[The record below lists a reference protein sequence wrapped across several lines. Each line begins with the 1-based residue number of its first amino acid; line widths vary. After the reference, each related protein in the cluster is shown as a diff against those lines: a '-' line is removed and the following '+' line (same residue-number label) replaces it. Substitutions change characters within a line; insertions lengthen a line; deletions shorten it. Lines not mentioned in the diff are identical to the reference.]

1 MTAKNHNQTLL
12 PAEGFMRLAQI
23 IGNPKAKPPVP
34 GVIPISKSSWWEGC
48 RTGKYPRPIKLGP
61 KTTVWRV
68 EDLRALIKGGV

>member
-1 MTAKNHNQTLL
+1 MADTQFQNVL

-23 IGNPKAKPPVP
+23 VGDPKANPPVI

-48 RTGKYPRPIKLGP
+48 RTGKYPQPIKLGP

-68 EDLRALIKGGV
+68 EDIRTLIQAGV